1 MRPSENWRSVFLLP
15 QSGKKKKKTKGSKD
29 SPSPPSP
36 KSSFPKPQWESQASQ
51 QYQQHQQHQHQQRRH
66 TMSGPTPRSMLDVQS
81 PDSDVSPKTQAQP
94 SGKAESDYFTVESQP
109 QRKEEETKGGDAEPL
124 SRATTLSSIAGP
136 SPQSTTESFSAEW
149 PRAESYGGRP
159 RGSSV
164 ASLAFAPL
172 RNPSLPQGSQKKT
185 DKERIRASSPPPERF
200 QSHVAFD
207 NLPLGEATKSN
218 TLSLTLDVRHK
229 GYQAQRRSRTFMVGV
244 DEHAYS
250 DYALQW
256 LLDELVDD
264 GDEVVCV
271 RVIEKELRA
280 AETNKA
286 YQDEAQKIMDS
297 IVKRNGLNRAIKI
310 VLEYASGKLHA
321 TFQQLIQM
329 HQPAMLI
336 VGTRGRSL
344 GGIQG
349 LVNTRNSF
357 SKYCLQYSP
366 VPVVVVRPT
375 EKREKKKSKR
385 KNDSER
391 QTYVRMLSATGG
403 KHEADSERSSMYNVE
418 VHNTADEEAH
428 QVAKAL
434 GLPAAFDPTIKP
446 VDLNALLHPR
456 QQSTA
461 SNLSQS
467 STAGPGRS
475 SAPPSAAGDSDDDDE
490 DDEDEDFEV
499 FSGGQAINS
508 DKLHKMEANEAA
520 AFRQNRKT
528 SLDSSASGADDD
540 DEDEDQDG
548 ESKVSRNS
556 SNS

>member
-1 MRPSENWRSVFLLP
+1 MATL
-15 QSGKKKKKTKGSKD
+15 
-29 SPSPPSP
+29 
-36 KSSFPKPQWESQASQ
+36 
-51 QYQQHQQHQHQQRRH
+51 
-66 TMSGPTPRSMLDVQS
+66 
-81 PDSDVSPKTQAQP
+81 TQ
-94 SGKAESDYFTVESQP
+94 T
-109 QRKEEETKGGDAEPL
+109 
-124 SRATTLSSIAGP
+124 
-136 SPQSTTESFSAEW
+136 
-149 PRAESYGGRP
+149 
-159 RGSSV
+159 
-164 ASLAFAPL
+164 
-172 RNPSLPQGSQKKT
+172 SLP
-185 DKERIRASSPPPERF
+185 DRF

-207 NLPLGEATKSN
+207 NLPLGEATKNN

-280 AETNKA
+280 ADTNKT
-286 YQDEAQKIMDS
+286 YQDEAQKVMDS
-297 IVKRNGLNRAIKI
+297 IVQRNGLNRAIKI
-310 VLEYASGKLHA
+310 VLEYASGKLHS
-321 TFQQLIQM
+321 TFQRLIQI

-344 GGIQG
+344 GGLQG

-385 KNDSER
+385 QNDSER

-403 KHEADSERSSMYNVE
+403 KHEADSNRSSMYNVE
-418 VHNTADEEAH
+418 VRNTADEEAH

-446 VDLNALLHPR
+446 VDLNAFLHPR
-456 QQSTA
+456 HQSMP
-461 SNLSQS
+461 SGLSQS
-467 STAGPGRS
+467 STADSGRL
-475 SAPPSAAGDSDDDDE
+475 SAPASAAGDSDEDDE
-490 DDEDEDFEV
+490 DDEDDGFEV
-499 FSGGQAINS
+499 FTGQQAIDS
-508 DKLHKMEANEAA
+508 SQMDKLHKMEANEAA
-520 AFRQNRKT
+520 ALKQNRKS

-540 DEDEDQDG
+540 EDK

>member
-1 MRPSENWRSVFLLP
+1 M
-15 QSGKKKKKTKGSKD
+15 
-29 SPSPPSP
+29 
-36 KSSFPKPQWESQASQ
+36 
-51 QYQQHQQHQHQQRRH
+51 
-66 TMSGPTPRSMLDVQS
+66 
-81 PDSDVSPKTQAQP
+81 
-94 SGKAESDYFTVESQP
+94 
-109 QRKEEETKGGDAEPL
+109 
-124 SRATTLSSIAGP
+124 ATLTR
-136 SPQSTTESFSAEW
+136 T
-149 PRAESYGGRP
+149 
-159 RGSSV
+159 
-164 ASLAFAPL
+164 
-172 RNPSLPQGSQKKT
+172 SLP
-185 DKERIRASSPPPERF
+185 DRF

-321 TFQQLIQM
+321 TFQQL
-329 HQPAMLI
+329 
-336 VGTRGRSL
+336 
-344 GGIQG
+344 
-349 LVNTRNSF
+349 
-357 SKYCLQYSP
+357 YSP

>member
-1 MRPSENWRSVFLLP
+1 MLDI
-15 QSGKKKKKTKGSKD
+15 D
-29 SPSPPSP
+29 SP
-36 KSSFPKPQWESQASQ
+36 
-51 QYQQHQQHQHQQRRH
+51 
-66 TMSGPTPRSMLDVQS
+66 G
-81 PDSDVSPKTQAQP
+81 SDISPKTPAQP
-94 SGKAESDYFTVESQP
+94 SDMPKSDYFSIEPQP
-109 QRKEEETKGGDAEPL
+109 PKKEDDTNAADVEPL
-124 SRATTLSSIAGP
+124 SRVTTLSSYASP
-136 SPQSTTESFSAEW
+136 SPVSASGSFSAESS
-149 PRAESYGGRP
+149 RTESHAGRP
-159 RGSSV
+159 RGSSA
-164 ASLAFAPL
+164 ASLAFAPP
-172 RNPSLPQGSQKKT
+172 RNPSLPQGNQKKT
-185 DKERIRASSPPPERF
+185 GKERIRASSPPPERF

-207 NLPLGEATKSN
+207 NLPLGEATKNN

-280 AETNKA
+280 ADTNKA
-286 YQDEAQKIMDS
+286 YQDEAQKVMDS
-297 IVKRNGLNRAIKI
+297 IVQRNGHNRAIRI
-310 VLEYASGKLHA
+310 VLEYASGKLHS
-321 TFQQLIQM
+321 TFQRLIQI

-344 GGIQG
+344 GGLQG

-385 KNDSER
+385 LNDSER

-418 VHNTADEEAH
+418 VRNTADEEAH

-434 GLPAAFDPTIKP
+434 GLPATFDPTIKP
-446 VDLNALLHPR
+446 VDLNAFLHPR
-456 QQSTA
+456 HQSIP
-461 SNLSQS
+461 SGLSQS
-467 STAGPGRS
+467 STADPGRS
-475 SAPPSAAGDSDDDDE
+475 SAPASAAGDSDEEEDDDDDE
-490 DDEDEDFEV
+490 FEV
-499 FSGGQAINS
+499 FTGEEAINS
-508 DKLHKMEANEAA
+508 SQMDKLHKMEANEAA
-520 AFRQNRKT
+520 ALKQNRKS

-540 DEDEDQDG
+540 DVD
-548 ESKVSRNS
+548 SKVSRNS